1 MCLNSGPFFNKFPL
15 RGCGGRVAAL
25 FQLPPAGSP
34 RLLMPFGIRA
44 ASLATRWLSCVAVQ
58 VAQACTPRGGE
69 SLRLHRLFLTHL
81 LGSSVPSGGCL
92 NSDRTYIV
100 SWVLPS
106 LPVAVSFVGFFRPF
120 RWLFYFSN
128 SLSPRLKVSRCR
140 LAQYTKRISLPHPC
154 DSSVSPS
161 FATPAFEAKND
172 RAEGCSLYFMNRKRI
187 RQTDIKR

>member
-69 SLRLHRLFLTHL
+69 SLRLHRLLFLTHL
-81 LGSSVPSGGCL
+81 LGSSVPSGGCF
-92 NSDRTYIV
+92 IC
-100 SWVLPS
+100 WVLPS
-106 LPVAVSFVGFFRPF
+106 LPVAVLFFK
-120 RWLFYFSN
+120 LIVTEAQSVA
-128 SLSPRLKVSRCR
+128 LSPCPI
-140 LAQYTKRISLPHPC
+140 Y
-154 DSSVSPS
+154 
-161 FATPAFEAKND
+161 EANLV
-172 RAEGCSLYFMNRKRI
+172 AAPV
-187 RQTDIKR
+187 